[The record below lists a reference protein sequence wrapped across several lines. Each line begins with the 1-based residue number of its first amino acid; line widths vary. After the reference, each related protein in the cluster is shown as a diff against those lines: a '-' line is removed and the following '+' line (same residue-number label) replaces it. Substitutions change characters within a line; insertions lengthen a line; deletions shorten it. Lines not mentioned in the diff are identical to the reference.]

1 MRRTGIVLILFVL
14 LQWAIPQE
22 GQAQS
27 FFKQLFSWEQ
37 GANSKRTQCGAMA
50 AYNKKRSFKRHR
62 GGWFSRGSVKQ
73 TEKNRNRRANVVL
86 PPAKPNKVVKE
97 QIPRPTEPAPER
109 EEELMASRQTVKQ
122 EQPADIPS
130 KPELPGKPKLSRE
143 ALKNM
148 TLQERRDTLARTE
161 PNIVL
166 PPIQFIS
173 DQDEFSVVNM
183 DSFMKAL
190 EYAQQGNVVLVE
202 GHTDDL
208 GREAYNLDLSMK
220 RAEKIRQLLL
230 SGGVSDELIS
240 MIGYGESQPK
250 VPNTS
255 EENRAINRRIEFK
268 IFEVE

>member
-1 MRRTGIVLILFVL
+1 MRRTGFVLLLFVL
-14 LQWAIPQE
+14 LQWVNPQE
-22 GQAQS
+22 IQAQS
-27 FFKQLFSWEQ
+27 FFKRLFSWEKSA
-37 GANSKRTQCGAMA
+37 GSKRMQCGFMP
-50 AYNKKRSFKRHR
+50 AYNKKKSFKRHR
-62 GGWFSRGSVKQ
+62 GGLFSRGSVKK
-73 TEKNRNRRANVVL
+73 TEENRNRRANVVI
-86 PPAKPNKVVKE
+86 PPKPKVAKKQV
-97 QIPRPTEPAPER
+97 PETDKPVPEK
-109 EEELMASRQTVKQ
+109 EEELVASRQTVKR
-122 EQPADIPS
+122 EQPADIPA

-148 TLQERRDTLARTE
+148 TLQERRDTLSRTE
-161 PNIVL
+161 PSIVL

-255 EENRAINRRIEFK
+255 DENRAINRRIEFK